1 ALASVGP
8 STTYREVEAH
18 LRAAGWTPCGAGDW
32 AFALASPGGDV
43 VARISPFDPVGPY
56 TARLYREAAGTELV
70 PRLLAHHRLAGG
82 ADLQVMER
90 LEEVPEAAAAECLE
104 RLARP
109 VSALSALAAVVRSAG
124 HEHVEHHAR
133 GRRAPGAD
141 QPVLRGRPAPVRPG
155 GAGAGA
161 LRHHHPR
168 RGAAPPHRDPAGRL
182 RPLARRR
189 TRGDGAGRA

>member
-82 ADLQVMER
+82 ADLQVWSVWR
-90 LEEVPEAAAAECLE
+90 
-104 RLARP
+104 
-109 VSALSALAAVVRSAG
+109 RS
-124 HEHVEHHAR
+124 
-133 GRRAPGAD
+133 RR
-141 QPVLRGRPAPVRPG
+141 
-155 GAGAGA
+155 
-161 LRHHHPR
+161 
-168 RGAAPPHRDPAGRL
+168 RL
-182 RPLARRR
+182 RPSSWSGSRGPSPRSPRSRPWCVGCMTWLCASWRGAVRWTRTRR
-189 TRGDGAGRA
+189 TSCARPTGTWC